1 METGWKFFSKKQLR
15 KVYLQSLVKFEL
27 FNKNKNF
34 LSHLHKKFTQENEII
49 PYSRE
54 NVTEPRVFSPFFTT
68 K

>member
-49 PYSRE
+49 PES
-54 NVTEPRVFSPFFTT
+54 SPIPA
-68 K
+68 KM